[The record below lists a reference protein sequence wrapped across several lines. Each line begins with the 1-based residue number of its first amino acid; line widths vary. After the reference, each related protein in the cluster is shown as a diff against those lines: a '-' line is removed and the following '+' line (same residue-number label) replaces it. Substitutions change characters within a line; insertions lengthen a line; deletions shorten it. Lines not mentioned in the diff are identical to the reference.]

1 MNKENPAPS
10 RTYPDLHDHLRSLE
24 SAGHLVR
31 VDRAINK
38 DTEMHPLVRWQFRG
52 GFAEKDRKAFLFTN
66 VVDSKGKHYDIP
78 VVVGALAAFGLRA
91 DKDRHEYL
99 LQSVAELRK
108 VTWPSWN
115 DTSTS
120 VRRT

>member
-1 MNKENPAPS
+1 MSKDDATWLNVAYVCFALLVAYFAYSAIEMVGIQTGWAERLGWYAVAS
-10 RTYPDLHDHLRSLE
+10 TLGSL
-24 SAGHLVR
+24 
-31 VDRAINK
+31 
-38 DTEMHPLVRWQFRG
+38 
-52 GFAEKDRKAFLFTN
+52 
-66 VVDSKGKHYDIP
+66 
-78 VVVGALAAFGLRA
+78 VVGALAAFGLRA